1 MKGTKI
7 MDKKS
12 SSEVLQGEKEKA
24 KPSIPRDVLI
34 SWLENKIKM
43 SGIKNVSIF
52 RAGFLWEHGDIERYR
67 INVWVREQLED
78 QYCDRIYIAYSWF
91 VHYHR
96 RTKIIVDKTIVKDET
111 DVASKK
117 YYY

>member
-1 MKGTKI
+1 MKGGKT

-12 SSEVLQGEKEKA
+12 SNDILPVEKEKP
-24 KPSIPRDVLI
+24 KLSIPRDVLI
-34 SWLENKIKM
+34 SWLENKINM
-43 SGIKNVSIF
+43 SGIKNVSMF

-78 QYCDRIYIAYSWF
+78 QYCDRVYIAYSWF

-96 RTKIIVDKTIVKDET
+96 RTKIIVDKTIVKDEK